1 MQSITFFKKI
11 KNTFLT
17 PSWINYYYEAN
28 NIIKENKSF
37 NKYKNFFL
45 KILWF
50 FPNLESHKY
59 WMGQKEKDQ
68 HGYQNYL
75 KIDEDANLL
84 ITEIEKRVRDK
95 KSRIL
100 DLCCNAG
107 RHLNQ
112 LNQLGYSNLYG
123 VDMNSYAIEKM
134 KNIYKDFNS
143 NNVSCS
149 SAENYLLKTEDNFF
163 DVVYTHGA
171 SVELIPSTF
180 PIVNEV
186 CRVTKNIVI
195 FLIQEDGHSYPRFW
209 KYEFKKN
216 NMILEYFKKVKP
228 SSIDKSGLSLLVYR
242 KNNE

>member
-1 MQSITFFKKI
+1 MRSITLLKKI

-17 PSWINYYYEAN
+17 PFWINYYRNADNTIKKN
-28 NIIKENKSF
+28 NNF
-37 NKYKNFFL
+37 NRYKNFLF

-59 WMGQKEKDQ
+59 WMQQQEKDIHGFQ
-68 HGYQNYL
+68 HYL
-75 KIDEDANLL
+75 NIDVNAEL
-84 ITEIEKRVRDK
+84 IISEIAKRISDK
-95 KSRIL
+95 KSKIL
-100 DLCCNAG
+100 DLCCNVG
-107 RHLNQ
+107 RHLNK

-123 VDMNSYAIEKM
+123 VDVNGPAIEKM
-134 KNIYKDFNS
+134 KNIYKNLNS
-143 NNVSCS
+143 INVSCS
-149 SAENYLLKTEDNFF
+149 SAENYLLKTSDNFF
-163 DVVYTHGA
+163 DMVYTHGA

-180 PIVNEV
+180 PLVKEV

-216 NMILEYFKKVKP
+216 NMSLVYFKKTKSSSLDKP
-228 SSIDKSGLSLLVYR
+228 GLSLLVYK